1 MIEWLEGS
9 QGCLSEYAGDGVVG
23 MVFEA
28 RGVSISGPRDA
39 AHGNGNVTYTYSGR
53 LKLDLALVG
62 RYLKFVSVMHG
73 FFSRIGHKLLKG
85 LVSPY

>member
-9 QGCLSEYAGDGVVG
+9 QGCLSEYADDGVVG

-39 AHGNGNVTYTYSGR
+39 AHGNGNVTYTYSRR
-53 LKLDLALVG
+53 LKLDLALVE
-62 RYLKFVSVMHG
+62 RHLKFVGIM
-73 FFSRIGHKLLKG
+73 
-85 LVSPY
+85 

>member
-9 QGCLSEYAGDGVVG
+9 QGCLSEYADDGVVG

-39 AHGNGNVTYTYSGR
+39 AHGNGNVTYTYSRR
-53 LKLDLALVG
+53 LKIDLALVG
-62 RYLKFVSVMHG
+62 RHFKFVGIKVL
-73 FFSRIGHKLLKG
+73 FCQRIGHKLF
-85 LVSPY
+85 